1 MYIFLINTAKVCF
14 VQFLFLYLQQINN
27 KNMKNMEVT
36 VTKTDI
42 LNIGHTAFNENGN
55 TAIVCKVDCSGIEEI
70 LLRSILK
77 CYGEEYAIIDEY
89 DSWDEDENDE
99 IVKGTED
106 IVFVTNL
113 PYEMFLEIR

>member
-1 MYIFLINTAKVCF
+1 
-14 VQFLFLYLQQINN
+14 
-27 KNMKNMEVT
+27 MEIT

-42 LNIGHTAFNENGN
+42 LNIGHTIFNENGN
-55 TAIVCKVDCSGIEEI
+55 TAIVCKVYCSGIESI
-70 LLRSILK
+70 FLRNILK
-77 CYGEEYAIIDEY
+77 CYGEEYTIIDEY

-99 IVKGTED
+99 VIKGTED